1 LTPSS
6 PATWQQEPISLRVL
20 MMEVLIMKT
29 RRSRSKPAQ
38 AKRMPPAFHAIGVPN
53 VQIRNLLIR
62 MLRPNEAMR
71 ILGINKSAFYRRVK
85 AGLIKTIP
93 LDGSVARKQVAA

>member
-1 LTPSS
+1 
-6 PATWQQEPISLRVL
+6 
-20 MMEVLIMKT
+20 MKT

-53 VQIRNLLIR
+53 VQIRNLLIASGLDPAIYPPEPFR